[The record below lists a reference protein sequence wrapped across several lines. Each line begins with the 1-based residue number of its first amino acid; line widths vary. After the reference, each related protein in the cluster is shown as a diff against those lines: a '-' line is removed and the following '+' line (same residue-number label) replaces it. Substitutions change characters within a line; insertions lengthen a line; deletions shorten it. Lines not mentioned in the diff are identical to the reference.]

1 MMLNAGQDTSNQD
14 EEWTH
19 RLAIHE
25 AGHAVSCFVN
35 GVGFDFVKIM
45 PHRRTKRCGL
55 TKARIATD
63 TTSPSKTYRDLLIL
77 LAGYCAERI
86 KFGNGIRE
94 GAIVDVQKAYC
105 RTLGITSNEKECSRL
120 MKDVR
125 DSTEKLLKDN
135 WTLVEK
141 LADRLVE
148 NYIIT
153 GSEAIKMFMD
163 KQ

>member
-1 MMLNAGQDTSNQD
+1 MLGAGQDILKQRK
-14 EEWTH
+14 EWTH

-94 GAIVDVQKAYC
+94 GAERDVEKAYC
-105 RTLGITSNEKECSRL
+105 RTLGVTSTEKECSRF
-120 MKDVR
+120 MKDAR

-135 WTLVEK
+135 WKLVEK
-141 LADRLVE
+141 LTSRLIE
-148 NYIIT
+148 NHRIE
-153 GSEAIKMFMD
+153 GPEAIKIFMD